1 MTAICGQLK
10 ISPAR
15 GVSNVAGDISL
26 ATGGKWMQLHIN
38 LVYDKLDFVQIF
50 GSVGLSG
57 NGPIFSDT
65 LINVSRLQ
73 MLDAQ
78 IRYQAKRIYMPGPT
92 FVISPL
98 AYAKARASGTQATEI

>member
-1 MTAICGQLK
+1 
-10 ISPAR
+10 
-15 GVSNVAGDISL
+15 VSNVAGEISL
-26 ATGGKWMQLHIN
+26 ATGGKWMQLHIIN

-50 GSVGLSG
+50 GPAELSG
-57 NGPIFSDT
+57 NGPIFPDT
-65 LINVSRLQ
+65 PVNVSRLK

-98 AYAKARASGTQATEI
+98 SFRLSTDIWHSSH